1 MRLPIVFAI
10 FRKDAL
16 DALRDSRVLVSLLMP
31 IVLAV
36 LYNSIFAEERVFQAR
51 VYYAGPETSAL
62 VRSLKDRT
70 GSDVDLQL
78 THVAGEAE
86 IRDAVLHRQADAGF
100 VLPDDVDDAVRG
112 GRTPTIVVIQPSVPT
127 AASAFLLNGLE
138 SGARALATQRAPA
151 VIQPESVAVGSA
163 DQSVVGQIGPRRYF
177 VLATVVMMIA
187 MIAFLAVP
195 IILTEEAERKT
206 LDALLLIASYLEV
219 IFAKA
224 LVGVAYTIVAVAV
237 MLILTRLRPDDV
249 LTFVAG
255 TGLLAIALI
264 GIGLLLGGWFRSAN
278 QVYTWSSFFLLPAIG
293 PAFAVGLPVPD
304 AIDAILRVLPTSQ
317 AMRPITN
324 GLVGKEL
331 FGEVWLSYLVV
342 ALWAVGAYGL
352 LAWRLARRE
361 S

>member
-1 MRLPIVFAI
+1 MRLPIVLAI

-36 LYNSIFAEERVFQAR
+36 LYNSIFGEERTLQAR
-51 VYYAGPETSAL
+51 IYYAGPETSAL
-62 VRSLKDRT
+62 VRSLQDRA
-70 GSDVDLQL
+70 GSNVDLTL
-78 THVAGEAE
+78 THVRSEAE
-86 IRDAVLHRQADAGF
+86 IRDAVLHRQAEAGF
-100 VLPDDVDDAVRG
+100 VLPDDVDDAVRS
-112 GRTPTIVVIQPSVPT
+112 GRSPTILVIQPTVPS
-127 AASAFLLNGLE
+127 AASAFMVNGLE
-138 SGARALATQRAPA
+138 SGARALAAQRAPA
-151 VIQPESVAVGSA
+151 VIRPENVAVGSA
-163 DQSVVGQIGPRRYF
+163 DQGVVGQIGPRRYF

-187 MIAFLAVP
+187 MIAFLLVP

-206 LDALLLIASYLEV
+206 LDALLLVASYGEV
-219 IFAKA
+219 ILAKA
-224 LVGVAYTIVAVAV
+224 LVGVAYTVVAVAV
-237 MLILTRLRPDDV
+237 MLGLTRLRPDDMLV
-249 LTFVAG
+249 FVAG
-255 TGLLAIALI
+255 TGLLTIALI

-317 AMRPITN
+317 AMRPMTN

-342 ALWAVGAYGL
+342 ALWAIGAYAA